1 MTLDKNPMKEVDF
14 DIIVPE
20 DEPQV
25 APLEAETTEDNAE
38 TALKEAPAEEDS
50 SKQSGKDTKK
60 GHSNEECPEE
70 VRAQSWRQWIIDD
83 DVKFDKQVLKDLVQG
98 ISFLSF
104 LRRNW
109 FFVVI
114 IMIFFIAYVSLGY
127 HHRNLMIENDKLN
140 KELLDRRYKALT
152 RSSELRERTLGSK
165 IESQLQ
171 DSTIQASTDA
181 PFELPVTDDE

>member
-1 MTLDKNPMKEVDF
+1 MKEVDF

-20 DEPQV
+20 DEPL
-25 APLEAETTEDNAE
+25 ATPLEAETTEEDEKTAAE
-38 TALKEAPAEEDS
+38 EAPTSKDS
-50 SKQSGKDTKK
+50 SEQSEKSTKK
-60 GHSNEECPEE
+60 GHSEEECPEE
-70 VRAQSWRQWIIDD
+70 VRPHSWRQWIIDD
-83 DVKFDKQVLKDLVQG
+83 DMTFDKQVLKDLVQG

-104 LRRNW
+104 LQRNW
-109 FFVVI
+109 FFVLLI
-114 IMIFFIAYVSLGY
+114 TIFFIIYVNMGY
-127 HHRNLMIENDKLN
+127 HHRNLIIENDKLN

-181 PFELPVTDDE
+181 PFELPVTDDNE